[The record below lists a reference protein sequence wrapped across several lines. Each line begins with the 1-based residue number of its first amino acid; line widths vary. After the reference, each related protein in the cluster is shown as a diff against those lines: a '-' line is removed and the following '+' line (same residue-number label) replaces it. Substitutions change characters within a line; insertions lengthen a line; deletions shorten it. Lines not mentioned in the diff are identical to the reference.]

1 MIERWIGR
9 AALFSAVAMMG
20 CGEKSG
26 DGGGGNG
33 GTTTQ
38 TGGTGATAGSSGTG
52 GNSGTGGTGAGSGGA
67 PTGGSGANGG
77 LGGDAGMAGG
87 GASGMA
93 GGGMGGDAGQA
104 GAAGMAGMAPE
115 NLSETGL
122 FSLRGTNGELVL
134 MPGVRE
140 FQPRYWLWSDGADK
154 KRYIYLPT
162 GTKIDTTDVDHW
174 VFPVGTKLWKSFI
187 SGTQLV
193 ETRLIEILG
202 PANQVRYTTYAWMT
216 ADATDAQRM
225 NPRDQWLNAAGTM
238 HDIPN
243 SQMCDRCHN
252 ALRDH
257 VLGFSA
263 LQLNHNMG
271 GLNLEMLN
279 TEQLLTTAVPTTIA
293 FPGADQATRD
303 AVGYF
308 HANCGNCHN
317 DSPGLPVENIP
328 EPQMHLRVLVAN
340 QMLEDTGL
348 WQTAVNQRITGSNE
362 LGVDYRIRG
371 GDIMQS
377 QVHVRMNLR
386 MVEDQM
392 PPIGTEMQDM
402 MGLMAID
409 SWIMSL
415 PPPQ

>member
-1 MIERWIGR
+1 M
-9 AALFSAVAMMG
+9 A
-20 CGEKSG
+20 
-26 DGGGGNG
+26 GGG
-33 GTTTQ
+33 
-38 TGGTGATAGSSGTG
+38 AG
-52 GNSGTGGTGAGSGGA
+52 
-67 PTGGSGANGG
+67 
-77 LGGDAGMAGG
+77 GMAGG
-87 GASGMA
+87 GS
-93 GGGMGGDAGQA
+93 GGDAGQA
-104 GAAGMAGMAPE
+104 GGGMAGMAPAF
-115 NLSETGL
+115 LSETGL
-122 FSLRGTNGELVL
+122 FSLRGTSGDLVL

-154 KRYIYLPT
+154 KRYVYLPT
-162 GTKIDTTDVDHW
+162 GTKIDTTDADHW
-174 VFPVGTKLWKSFI
+174 VFPVGTKFWKSFI

-202 PANQVRYTTYAWMT
+202 PMNEVRYTTYAWMT
-216 ADATDAQRM
+216 ADATDAERM
-225 NPRDQWLNAAGTM
+225 NPRDQWLNAAGTT

-243 SQMCDRCHN
+243 SQGCDRCHN

-263 LQLNHNMG
+263 LQLNHDMGG
-271 GLNLEMLN
+271 GLNLETLN
-279 TEQLLTTAVPTTIA
+279 TEQLLTTAIPTTIA
-293 FPGADQATRD
+293 FPGSDQATRD

-317 DSPGLPVENIP
+317 DSPGLPIENIP
-328 EPQMHLRVLVAN
+328 QPQMYLRVLVAD
-340 QMLEDTGL
+340 QMLEDTGV
-348 WQTAVNQRITGSNE
+348 WTTAVNQRITGSNE

-386 MVEDQM
+386 MIEDQM

-415 PPPQ
+415 PAPP